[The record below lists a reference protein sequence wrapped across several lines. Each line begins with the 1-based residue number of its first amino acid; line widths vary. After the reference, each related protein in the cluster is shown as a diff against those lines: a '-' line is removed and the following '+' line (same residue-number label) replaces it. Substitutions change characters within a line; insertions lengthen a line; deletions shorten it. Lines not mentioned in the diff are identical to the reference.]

1 MVNYRHHFWKWRKV
15 TSLATLII
23 HREMKA
29 WPTNL
34 LAWFWYLGFIFL
46 PLQRQWWDTPLEQ
59 SQWGCSVLRP
69 TSHTYHIPEKWK
81 EDGFGWNVV
90 MLLLILCNLLMITW
104 RVCWVVSLLTLSVQ
118 LINTPHGITTSYLG
132 LAWWL
137 SGKESACQSRRH
149 RFDPWSGKIPH
160 ASEQLSPSATV
171 IGPVLW
177 SLGAPTTEST
187 CHNYWSPCT
196 LEPVSL
202 HTATAKEP
210 LLPATRE
217 KPSQQQRPS
226 TAKTKVNQ

>member
-1 MVNYRHHFWKWRKV
+1 MKTSYFTGNIHHSQRNEDMANKSIGMVLIPGLHLSS
-15 TSLATLII
+15 TS
-23 HREMKA
+23 
-29 WPTNL
+29 
-34 LAWFWYLGFIFL
+34 
-46 PLQRQWWDTPLEQ
+46 RQWWDTPLEQ

-69 TSHTYHIPEKWK
+69 TSHTYYIPEKWK
-81 EDGFGWNVV
+81 EDSFGWNVV

-118 LINTPHGITTSYLG
+118 LINTPHGITTSYLP

-177 SLGAPTTEST
+177 SWELQLLSPHATITEA
-187 CHNYWSPCT
+187 HVP
-196 LEPVSL
+196 
-202 HTATAKEP
+202 
-210 LLPATRE
+210 
-217 KPSQQQRPS
+217 
-226 TAKTKVNQ
+226 